1 MKRSC
6 LREEKERGRGE
17 RRDRDRGKE
26 SESQSPSLRFFSFP
40 SIPFRRDSSLSLSL
54 CLSVSFSFLFPSSLV
69 LRGFPRPPS
78 INFSYFV
85 FPSRSCALRS
95 SAILPASPI
104 LSFSLSHSAEW
115 HRRKTFRGKRYFLDN
130 TRVRFCLHLFPP
142 PLSFSLFLCLL
153 SLSPSLF
160 PSSFFS
166 PGKPGNPHGSAK

>member
-1 MKRSC
+1 MRVKAH
-6 LREEKERGRGE
+6 LFA
-17 RRDRDRGKE
+17 
-26 SESQSPSLRFFSFP
+26 SLFFPFDPFP
-40 SIPFRRDSSLSLSL
+40 TEIPLFLSLSFSL

-95 SAILPASPI
+95 SAILPAYPI

-130 TRVRFCLHLFPP
+130 TRVRFCLHLSPP
-142 PLSFSLFLCLL
+142 SSLSLSFSLSPLPY
-153 SLSPSLF
+153 SLAVSLF
-160 PSSFFS
+160 LLQPR
-166 PGKPGNPHGSAK
+166 